1 MSISFKFLL
10 KEERLGAQTTIIGGE
25 QFHSGMTL
33 TANDDKWAMDLQTR

>member
-10 KEERLGAQTTIIGGE
+10 KEEKLGAQTIIGGE

-33 TANDDKWAMDLQTR
+33 TANDDK